1 MILCD
6 LCGEAKNCWAREIE
20 GKQYD
25 ICSDCWNPL
34 ALKLKGKGREAKESE
49 TVFLPPI
56 IQAPE
61 PKETK
66 PTPGEP
72 PKIWGQAGRA
82 Q

>member
-6 LCGEAKNCWAREIE
+6 LCGKTKRCRPREIE
-20 GKQYD
+20 GKEYD
-25 ICSDCWNPL
+25 ICSDCWSPL
-34 ALKLKGKGREAKESE
+34 AQKLKGKGRGISE
-49 TVFLPPI
+49 TVFLPPA

-66 PTPGEP
+66 PLPGEP
-72 PKIWGQAGRA
+72 PKIWSRAGRA